1 MPTARRVNWARF
13 RVAAVC
19 LVASLI
25 LLTLFYLL
33 TGGTLFQPKAT
44 LYVYVSDATG
54 ISAGSPVRVDGI
66 GVGKVASVALTGL
79 NQAAR
84 VVKITITVERSRLSS
99 IPLDSFAQLSTDT
112 LIGDKFVDITS
123 GKEPEHLAANAEIP
137 FKDSPELMKS
147 LDLSQF
153 QQQLRVMDATLTDI
167 EQGKGLVGQFVMT
180 DTVYNDL
187 MKKLGEFRNEVH
199 AAADASSNLGQMFY
213 SDAMYRQIRQPVA
226 DLEQSLARIQSG
238 QGPNGQLF
246 RDTAQYEQLRASA
259 QDFLKSL
266 TSLRQEEML
275 RSDRMYTEW
284 NRTVTGMIQMV
295 DQMNASPMLTRSD
308 TYEGLNGAVKEMQK
322 TVKDFREHPAKY
334 LRLKVF

>member
-1 MPTARRVNWARF
+1 
-13 RVAAVC
+13 
-19 LVASLI
+19 
-25 LLTLFYLL
+25 
-33 TGGTLFQPKAT
+33 
-44 LYVYVSDATG
+44 
-54 ISAGSPVRVDGI
+54 VDGI

-79 NQAAR
+79 NQSAR

-199 AAADASSNLGQMFY
+199 AAADASSSLGQMFY

-246 RDTAQYEQLRASA
+246 RDTAQYEQLRATA

-266 TSLRQEEML
+266 ISLRQEEIL
-275 RSDRMYTEW
+275 RSDQMYTEW

-295 DQMNASPMLTRSD
+295 DQMNASPLLTRSD
-308 TYEGLNGAVKEMQK
+308 TYEGLNGAVKEIQK